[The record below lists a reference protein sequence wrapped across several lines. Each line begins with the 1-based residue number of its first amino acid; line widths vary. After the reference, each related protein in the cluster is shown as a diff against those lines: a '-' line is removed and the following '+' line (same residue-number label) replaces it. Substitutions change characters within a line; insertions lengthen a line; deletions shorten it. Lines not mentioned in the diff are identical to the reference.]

1 MADQILNY
9 KFSNTN
15 KTLTGNLSF
24 NQAAAADQ
32 QVTLAEGLNISGTYG
47 GKSYTQADD
56 SLATLFTNQSGEIAD
71 QGLGL
76 QFVTTPFTV
85 NAENFV
91 DANSTQGVTYSRIY
105 APTDLVFNT
114 IYNFSNTN
122 KTLTGSFAFN
132 QAAAVDQQVT
142 LDEGLNISGTYGGK
156 SYTQAD
162 DSLALLLTNQSGEIA
177 DQGLGLQFVTTPFT
191 VNAENFVDANSTQT
205 VTYTRVQAPTNSAL
219 SAISVDENI
228 AAGTVLDSFST
239 TDQDKN
245 STFIYSL
252 VSGAGSTDNAAFTID
267 GNNLKINSSPNFET
281 KSTYNIRVKTTDQDG
296 LSFEKPLTVDIKDL
310 NEAPIALALSATS
323 VNENVPAN
331 TAIGTFNTT
340 DPDTGN
346 TFTYSLVNGTS
357 DTDNTAFTIAANTL
371 RINASPNF
379 ETKSNYNVRVRTTDQ
394 GGLSFDK
401 AFTININNL
410 PEPRVL
416 KPNANNVFLVEG
428 DTQQLKLTLTKNN
441 STQVNEIGV
450 FVVDDSEGRIG
461 SLAPGSNAYTQAA
474 LARGQV
480 IFSGLTNPPQGFN
493 QPLSRILNDFAPNT
507 RLAFYAVQNGTTDAV
522 LKGQNQTV
530 LFSNALNV
538 SSQGNNAFSLNWR
551 TPDGSNSLNLET
563 KLESTTE
570 TRPLGTATQSRPEG
584 ELLDLRGL
592 TTQSVKATFTVNREA
607 AYNNSVGFYRVID
620 ETGAISTG
628 NGIILPGQKGYAEA
642 AVRDAQSL
650 GINLGV
656 ENQGTATFNSSLGK
670 ALFAP
675 FIISN
680 GTAEQ
685 VLNGQKVNDIFF
697 SYLGANSDKVDHIRM
712 LKDNTFG
719 FEDLATG
726 GDFDYND
733 IVLQVNLT

>member
-1 MADQILNY
+1 MADQIRNY
-9 KFSNTN
+9 KFANTN
-15 KTLTGNLSF
+15 NTFKGTLSF
-24 NQAAAADQ
+24 NEAAAADQ
-32 QVTLAEGLNISGTYG
+32 QVTLAEGLNISGTYNG
-47 GKSYTQADD
+47 QSYTQADD
-56 SLATLFTNQSGEIAD
+56 SQALLLTNQSGEITD

-85 NAENFV
+85 NAENFI
-91 DANSTQGVTYSRIY
+91 DTNSTQGVTYSRIY

-122 KTLTGSFAFN
+122 KTLAGSFVFN

-142 LDEGLNISGTYGGK
+142 IDEGLNISGTYNGQ

-162 DSLALLLTNQSGEIA
+162 DSQAVLLTNQSGEIA
-177 DQGLGLQFVTTPFT
+177 EQGLGLQFVTTPFT
-191 VNAENFVDANSTQT
+191 VNAENFIDANSTQG
-205 VTYTRVQAPTNSAL
+205 VTYTRVQAPTNSTL

-245 STFIYSL
+245 STFTYSL
-252 VSGAGSTDNAAFTID
+252 VSGTGSTDNAAFTID

-296 LSFEKPLTVDIKDL
+296 LFFEKQLTVNINDL
-310 NEAPIALALSATS
+310 P
-323 VNENVPAN
+323 
-331 TAIGTFNTT
+331 
-340 DPDTGN
+340 
-346 TFTYSLVNGTS
+346 
-357 DTDNTAFTIAANTL
+357 
-371 RINASPNF
+371 
-379 ETKSNYNVRVRTTDQ
+379 ETK
-394 GGLSFDK
+394 
-401 AFTININNL
+401 
-410 PEPRVL
+410 VL
-416 KPNANNVFLVEG
+416 TPNANNVFLVENG
-428 DTQQLKLTLTKNN
+428 TGQLKLTVTKNN
-441 STQVNEIGV
+441 STQSNEIGV

-461 SLAPGSNAYTQAA
+461 NLTPGSSGYTQAA
-474 LARGQV
+474 LARGKV
-480 IFSGLTNPPQGFN
+480 VFSSLTNPPKGFN
-493 QPLSRILNDFAPNT
+493 QNISTILDDFPPNT

-530 LFSNALNV
+530 FFSNGLNV
-538 SSQGNNAFSLNWR
+538 SSQGNNAFSLKWQA
-551 TPDGSNSLNLET
+551 PDGSNSLNLET
-563 KLESTTE
+563 KLELTTE
-570 TRPLGTATQSRPEG
+570 TKPLGTATQSRPEG
-584 ELLDLRGL
+584 ELLDLRKL

-607 AYNNSVGFYRVID
+607 AYNNSVGFYRVMD
-620 ETGAISTG
+620 ESGAISTG

-656 ENQGTATFNSSLGK
+656 DNEGTASFNSSLGK
-670 ALFAP
+670 ALYAP

-712 LKDNTFG
+712 LGDNTFG
-719 FEDLATG
+719 FEDLVAG
-726 GDFDYND
+726 GDLDYND
-733 IVLQVNLT
+733 IVLKVNVT

>member
-15 KTLTGNLSF
+15 KTLTGKLSF
-24 NQAAAADQ
+24 NQAAAVDQ

-56 SLATLFTNQSGEIAD
+56 SLALLLTNQLGEIAD

-85 NAENFV
+85 NAENFI

-162 DSLALLLTNQSGEIA
+162 DSLATLLTNQSGEIA

-191 VNAENFVDANSTQT
+191 LNAENFIDANSTQT

-228 AAGTVLDSFST
+228 AAGTVLNSFST

-252 VSGAGSTDNAAFTID
+252 VSGTGSTDNAAFTID

-296 LSFEKPLTVDIKDL
+296 LFFEKALTVNIKDL
-310 NEAPIALALSATS
+310 PEA
-323 VNENVPAN
+323 
-331 TAIGTFNTT
+331 
-340 DPDTGN
+340 
-346 TFTYSLVNGTS
+346 
-357 DTDNTAFTIAANTL
+357 
-371 RINASPNF
+371 
-379 ETKSNYNVRVRTTDQ
+379 K
-394 GGLSFDK
+394 
-401 AFTININNL
+401 
-410 PEPRVL
+410 VL

-461 SLAPGSNAYTQAA
+461 TLAPGSNGYTQAA

-480 IFSGLTNPPQGFN
+480 IFSGLTNPPKGFN
-493 QPLSRILNDFAPNT
+493 QSLSRILNDFAPNT

-530 LFSNALNV
+530 FFSNALNV

-642 AVRDAQSL
+642 AVRDSQSL

-656 ENQGTATFNSSLGK
+656 DNQGTATFNSSLGK
-670 ALFAP
+670 GLFAP

-712 LKDNTFG
+712 LGDNTFG
-719 FEDLATG
+719 FEDLAAG

-733 IVLQVNLT
+733 IVLRVNLT

>member
-9 KFSNTN
+9 KFANTN
-15 KTLTGNLSF
+15 KTLIGKLSF

-56 SLATLFTNQSGEIAD
+56 SQ
-71 QGLGL
+71 
-76 QFVTTPFTV
+76 
-85 NAENFV
+85 
-91 DANSTQGVTYSRIY
+91 
-105 APTDLVFNT
+105 
-114 IYNFSNTN
+114 
-122 KTLTGSFAFN
+122 
-132 QAAAVDQQVT
+132 
-142 LDEGLNISGTYGGK
+142 
-156 SYTQAD
+156 
-162 DSLALLLTNQSGEIA
+162 ALLLTNQSGEIA

-191 VNAENFVDANSTQT
+191 VNAENFVDASSTQGVTYSRIYAPTDLVFNTIYNFSNTNKTLTGNFAFNQAAAADQQITLGEGLNISSTYGGKSYTQADDSQAVLFTNQSGEITDQGLGLQFVTTPFTVNAENFVDANSTQKIA
-205 VTYTRVQAPTNSAL
+205 YTRVQAPTNSTL

-228 AAGTVLDSFST
+228 AAGTVLDSFSS

-252 VSGAGSTDNAAFTID
+252 VSGTSSTDNAAFTID
-267 GNNLKINSSPNFET
+267 GNNLKINSSPDFET

-296 LSFEKPLTVDIKDL
+296 LSFEKALTV
-310 NEAPIALALSATS
+310 
-323 VNENVPAN
+323 
-331 TAIGTFNTT
+331 
-340 DPDTGN
+340 
-346 TFTYSLVNGTS
+346 
-357 DTDNTAFTIAANTL
+357 
-371 RINASPNF
+371 
-379 ETKSNYNVRVRTTDQ
+379 
-394 GGLSFDK
+394 
-401 AFTININNL
+401 NINDL
-410 PEPRVL
+410 PEPKVL
-416 KPNANNVFLVEG
+416 KPNANNVFLVDG
-428 DTQQLKLTLTKNN
+428 GTGRLKLTVTKNN
-441 STQVNEIGV
+441 STQTNEIGV

-461 SLAPGSNAYTQAA
+461 SLAPGSSGYTQAA

-480 IFSGLTNPPQGFN
+480 IFSTLTNAPKGFN
-493 QPLSRILNDFAPNT
+493 QNISSILNDFAPNT
-507 RLAFYAVQNGTTDAV
+507 RLAFYAVQNSTTDAV
-522 LKGQNQTV
+522 LKGENQTV

-570 TRPLGTATQSRPEG
+570 TKPLGTGTQSRPGG

-592 TTQSVKATFTVNREA
+592 TTPSVKATFTLNREA

-620 ETGAISTG
+620 ESGAISTG

-642 AVRDAQSL
+642 AVKDSQSL

-680 GTAEQ
+680 GTTEQ
-685 VLNGQKVNDIFF
+685 VLTGQKVNDIFF

-712 LKDNTFG
+712 LGDNTFG
-719 FEDLATG
+719 FEDLAAG
-726 GDFDYND
+726 GDLDYND
-733 IVLQVNLT
+733 IVLKVNFT